1 MALNSLLCADVP
13 LSTYTLTR
21 YDAANSPPYRSTS
34 CRPVWLRKHIWRAE
48 VSRVFHSATS
58 TALSSTWKALIHR
71 LGDLVCTNVRAHCQ
85 SPEPVSP
92 HAADMT
98 GLCVPLI
105 SADRNLTSWLPLWQ
119 SFVNSVIMKYIDQ
132 FWAQLADYSY
142 KLLSVCVCLS
152 GC

>member
-21 YDAANSPPYRSTS
+21 YDAATPPPCRSTS

-48 VSRVFHSATS
+48 VSRMFYSATS

-71 LGDLVCTNVRAHCQ
+71 LGDLVCTSVHAHCQ

-92 HAADMT
+92 HAAEIWLDFAF
-98 GLCVPLI
+98 LSFLLI
-105 SADRNLTSWLPLWQ
+105 ATWQADCHFDRVSSTQSLW
-119 SFVNSVIMKYIDQ
+119 NI
-132 FWAQLADYSY
+132 
-142 KLLSVCVCLS
+142 
-152 GC
+152 